1 MTSNHETPTH
11 YCETYGFDAE
21 RRQARLDLLE
31 LTEADARTG
40 EHLRT
45 RVLVPN
51 ADAIATAF
59 YARLRDDTESRLIFE
74 GADLD
79 SLHRT
84 LTGYL
89 RNFGAGFDTLG
100 YFEERLRIGLVHAW
114 VGVPLGIYLCSYQV
128 LRVRILEQIDR
139 CIDDAVERLDL
150 CAFVNKI
157 VTLDAALASDIYHIA
172 QLRNLETSV
181 TRLSDERAR
190 LRYAADTDSLTG
202 LANRA
207 SLLPR
212 LAQFLTVSVRTGQ
225 PLCVIMADLDLF
237 KEIND
242 THGHLVGDQ
251 VLRDT
256 AVRMRTAVRDFDL
269 LGRYGGEEF
278 LIVLHDTSLDVARQ
292 VAERVR
298 RRVGEYPFSVHEIG
312 LRVTISQG
320 IALSRM
326 GDSVEMLLARA
337 DAALYAAKQAGR
349 NCVRVADDPERD

>member
-1 MTSNHETPTH
+1 MTSNREAQTH

-21 RRQARLDLLE
+21 RRRARLNLLD
-31 LTEADARTG
+31 LTEADAALG
-40 EHLRT
+40 DYLRS

-51 ADAIATAF
+51 GGAIAAAF
-59 YARLRDDTESRLIFE
+59 YTRLRDDPESQLVFD

-79 SLHRT
+79 ALHRT
-84 LTGYL
+84 MTDYL
-89 RNFGAGFDTLG
+89 WNFGAGFDTPG

-114 VGVPLGIYLCSYQV
+114 VGVPLGIYLCACQV
-128 LRVRILEQIDR
+128 LRVLILEQIDR
-139 CIDDAVERLDL
+139 CIDAVQERLDL

-172 QLRNLETSV
+172 QLRNLEMSV

-190 LRYAADTDSLTG
+190 LRHAADTDALTG

-212 LAQFLTVSVRTGQ
+212 LAQFLTVSVRTGE

-278 LIVLHDTSLDVARQ
+278 LIVLHNTPLDIARQ

-298 RRVGEYPFSVHEIG
+298 RRIGEYPFSVRDIG
-312 LRVTISQG
+312 LRMTISQG
-320 IALSRM
+320 IALAHA
-326 GDSVEMLLARA
+326 GDSVETLLARA

-349 NCVRVADDPERD
+349 NRVMVADDPGRD